1 MPTRP
6 QPCGRTIQGD
16 PPKEIEVTTSPL
28 HISTPVFEDVE
39 AAHTYGKTFW
49 LKMECFQPAGSFKI
63 RGIGLLCQELQA
75 EGCTRLVSSSG
86 GNAGYATAF
95 AGRALSMPVQ
105 VVVPSSTP
113 PSTRAQLARLGAE
126 VAVVGDVWDDAD
138 VEARRLAM
146 PDDVAYISPF
156 DHPTIWRGHSTLID
170 EVAASHGKPDAV
182 VITVGGGGLLCGVL
196 EGMHR
201 HGWQDVPVVAVE
213 TEGADSLHASIEAD
227 ELVTLPAITSLAKC
241 LGARRVAQATLDW
254 TRKHPV
260 RSVVV
265 SDRAAVQAILGFARR
280 HRMLVEPAC
289 GAGLSLVYEGDPSL
303 AEAEKVLVVVCGGIG
318 VNLEQ
323 LAAWRRD
330 TGLSNPE
337 S

>member
-1 MPTRP
+1 
-6 QPCGRTIQGD
+6 
-16 PPKEIEVTTSPL
+16 VNVSSL
-28 HISTPVFEDVE
+28 HITTPVFEDVE
-39 AAHTYGKTFW
+39 AGHALGKTVL

-75 EGCTRLVSSSG
+75 GGCTRLVSSSG
-86 GNAGYATAF
+86 GNAGYAVAF

-113 PSTRAQLARLGAE
+113 PSTREQLARLGAE
-126 VAVVGDVWDDAD
+126 VMVHGNVWDDAD
-138 VEARRLAM
+138 VEARRLAI
-146 PDDVAYISPF
+146 PDDAAYISPF

-201 HGWQDVPVVAVE
+201 HGWHDIPVVAVE
-213 TEGADSLHASIEAD
+213 TEGADSLHAAVEAD

-241 LGARRVAQATLDW
+241 LGARRVAQAAFDW

-260 RSVVV
+260 HSIVVP
-265 SDRAAVQAILGFARR
+265 DRAAVRAILEFARR

-289 GAGLSLVYEGDPSL
+289 GAGLSLVYEGAQVL
-303 AEAEKVLVVVCGGIG
+303 AEAETVLVVVCGGIG
-318 VNLEQ
+318 VDLEQ
-323 LAAWRRD
+323 LGAWQRE

-337 S
+337 P